1 MVQKFSLSFG
11 VGFSMKITRMHGAGG
26 TVMQKLIKETILG
39 NLENTSVNGG
49 IGLESLDDASTIP
62 LGDKEIVFTVDGHT
76 VKPIFF
82 PGGDIGRISVCGT
95 VNDLSVMGATP
106 IALSLSIILPEG
118 FDIENLDKIMK
129 SINEACKEAEVSVI
143 TGDTKVSNV
152 DDIIISSAGIGI
164 VGLGNAVRDSGMKE
178 GDVIIVSGNIGE
190 HGLTI
195 LLTREGFEFESEL
208 KSDVAPINGLVKSVL
223 DAGFKINAMKDPTR
237 GGLADSLNEMAE
249 KSGLGILIH
258 EDKLPISNEVQF
270 IGEALGIDPLTVAN
284 EGKVVMAVRAE
295 DSEKILEILKIHPL
309 GKNAKIIGT
318 VTSEHKGVLMETLVG
333 KRIVDTP
340 LGDPIPRVC

>member
-1 MVQKFSLSFG
+1 MN
-11 VGFSMKITRMHGAGG
+11 ITRMHGAGG

-39 NLENTSVNGG
+39 NLENTKIEGG

-76 VKPIFF
+76 VQPIFF

-95 VNDLSVMGATP
+95 VNDLSVMGAKP
-106 IALSLSIILPEG
+106 VALSLSIVLPEG
-118 FDIENLDKIMK
+118 FDIEKLDKIMK
-129 SINEACKEAEVSVI
+129 SINEACKEAGVAII

-152 DDIIISSAGIGI
+152 DDIIISSAGIGL
-164 VGLGNAVRDSGMKE
+164 VDSGKAVRDCGMRE
-178 GDVIIVSGNIGE
+178 GDVIIVTGNIGE

-195 LLTREGFEFESEL
+195 LLTREGFEFESDL
-208 KSDVAPINGLVKSVL
+208 KSDVAPVNGIVQSVL
-223 DAGFKINAMKDPTR
+223 NAGFEINAMKDPTR

-249 KSGLGILIH
+249 KSDLGILIY
-258 EDKLPISNEVQF
+258 EDQIPISDEVQA

-284 EGKVVMAVRAE
+284 EGKVVMSVNE
-295 DSEKILEILKIHPL
+295 KDSEKILEILKAHPL
-309 GKNAKIIGT
+309 GKNAKIIGN
-318 VTSEHKGVLMETLVG
+318 VTSEHKGVLMETIVG

-340 LGDPIPRVC
+340 MGDPIPRVC